1 MTWHLQ
7 FTQSCEQR
15 AKKFLKR
22 HPELLRQYLKTL
34 DLLASNPFHPSLRLQ
49 ALQGRL
55 TGLHSVS
62 INISYRITLEFIIT
76 DNAIIPID
84 VGGHDQLY

>member
-1 MTWHLQ
+1 MTVHLQ
-7 FTQSCEQR
+7 FTQSYQQR
-15 AKKFLKR
+15 AKTFLRR
-22 HPELLRQYLKTL
+22 HPELLRHYQKTGE
-34 DLLASNPFHPSLRLQ
+34 LLASNPFHPSLRLT

-76 DNAIIPID
+76 DNSIIPID
-84 VGGHDQLY
+84 VGDHDQVY